1 MRVTSD
7 AQDIRDLKLQVD
19 RLTRLVEALYARS
32 GEPMPDL
39 TVSLD
44 NPPADIVDAL
54 RSGDALT
61 AIKLWRDYTGLGL
74 AEAKAEMD
82 ALASRLGA

>member
-1 MRVTSD
+1 MTSD
-7 AQDIRDLKLQVD
+7 AQDIRDLRVRVD

-39 TVSLD
+39 AVSLE
-44 NPPADIVDAL
+44 NPPADVVDAL

-82 ALASRLGA
+82 ALAARLGA

>member
-1 MRVTSD
+1 VRVTSD

-39 TVSLD
+39 AVTLD
-44 NPPADIVDAL
+44 NPPADVIAAIQDGEIIA
-54 RSGDALT
+54 
-61 AIKLWRDYTGLGL
+61 AIKLWRGYTGLGL

-82 ALASRLGA
+82 ALAAKLGA

>member
-1 MRVTSD
+1 MTSD
-7 AQDIRDLKLQVD
+7 AQDIRDLKTRVD

-39 TVSLD
+39 AVSLE
-44 NPPADIVDAL
+44 NPPADVVDAV
-54 RSGDALT
+54 RSGSQLA

-82 ALASRLGA
+82 ALAARLGT

>member
-1 MRVTSD
+1 MTSD
-7 AQDIRDLKLQVD
+7 AQDILDLTIRVD

-39 TVSLD
+39 AVSLD
-44 NPPADIVDAL
+44 SPPADVVAAIQDGQIIA
-54 RSGDALT
+54 

-82 ALASRLGA
+82 ALAARLGA

>member
-1 MRVTSD
+1 MTSD
-7 AQDIRDLKLQVD
+7 AQDIRDLKARVD

-39 TVSLD
+39 AVSLE
-44 NPPADIVDAL
+44 NPPADVVAAIRD
-54 RSGDALT
+54 GQHIT

-74 AEAKAEMD
+74 AEAKTEMD
-82 ALASRLGA
+82 ALAARLGA

>member
-1 MRVTSD
+1 MTSD
-7 AQDIRDLKLQVD
+7 AQDIRDLKVQVD

-39 TVSLD
+39 AASLE
-44 NPPADIVDAL
+44 NPPADVVDAL
-54 RSGDALT
+54 RSGNHLA

-82 ALASRLGA
+82 VLAARLGA

>member
-1 MRVTSD
+1 VASD
-7 AQDIRDLKLQVD
+7 QDDIAQLKTDVA

-32 GEPMPDL
+32 GDAMPNRDVTL
-39 TVSLD
+39 E
-44 NPPADIVDAL
+44 NPPADVVAAI
-54 RSGDALT
+54 RSGQLIT

-82 ALASRLGA
+82 ALAARLGA